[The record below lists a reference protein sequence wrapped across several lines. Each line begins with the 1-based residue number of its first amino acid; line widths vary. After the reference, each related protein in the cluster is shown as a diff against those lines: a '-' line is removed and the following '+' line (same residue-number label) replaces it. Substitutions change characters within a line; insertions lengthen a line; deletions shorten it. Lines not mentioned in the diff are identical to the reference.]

1 MTHTSSSQW
10 EVGVG
15 SGALRSQEGPLMK
28 NKYQAAL
35 GGGAEAAASSE
46 LLVIRWAT
54 GGCSFS
60 ELLASPRA
68 AGSQRSPTPTPP
80 LLPGQVGD
88 RSSPNSGPTVLSFS
102 RSALKMSL
110 GFVPI
115 RYVRIR
121 RRGNDCHGGKRLCA
135 QSLETGGTA
144 PGGGRGRRGQVGRSP
159 GVTGRRGRGRVG
171 KPSGSERIV

>member
-28 NKYQAAL
+28 NKYQAVL
-35 GGGAEAAASSE
+35 GGGAEAALGAPGDSMGD
-46 LLVIRWAT
+46 R
-54 GGCSFS
+54 GCSFS